1 MKRMSVSFCL
11 CLYLSV
17 PHCLPPFFPAPSLL
31 SPFLGH
37 AHAMVHM
44 QRPFQKLFLTSQ
56 LVLRPNPIVS
66 AVSQITPLGMLELQM
81 CATTSTF

>member
-1 MKRMSVSFCL
+1 
-11 CLYLSV
+11 
-17 PHCLPPFFPAPSLL
+17 
-31 SPFLGH
+31 
-37 AHAMVHM
+37 MVHM